1 MDLTLALKFLHV
13 VGAAILFGT
22 GLGIAF
28 FQFRANSKNSP
39 AAIAATLRTVVV
51 ADYLSSLPRPRSS
64 SLSPVS
70 LSCICAAM
78 RSARPGSLS
87 VLRSMC

>member
-1 MDLTLALKFLHV
+1 MDITLALKFLHV

-28 FQFRANSKNSP
+28 FQFRANSKDSP
-39 AAIAATLRTVVV
+39 AAIATVVV
-51 ADYLSSLPRPRSS
+51 ADYLLTTTTLPRPRSS

-70 LSCICAAM
+70 LSCICAVM